1 MKNAMMPDRWYL
13 NLDPGIRFPV
23 RVLHAAGGIET
34 CQSCQGGR
42 GHAYHEPTIDL
53 ISGSSDAIGFRAL
66 AALQAY
72 GLPVSAVALVW
83 SVHQGLPYER
93 IWRVTLAKAI
103 PERADEKPIFVYS
116 YEATR

>member
-1 MKNAMMPDRWYL
+1 MMPDRWYL

-34 CQSCQGGR
+34 CQSCQGGK
-42 GHAYHEPTIDL
+42 GHAYLQPTVDL

-72 GLPVSAVALVW
+72 SLPVDAIALVW
-83 SVHQGLPYER
+83 SIHQGLPYER
-93 IWRVTLAKAI
+93 IWRVTLSKAV
-103 PERADEKPIFVYS
+103 PERADERPLFVYS